1 MPRFLVNVAHA
12 MHPILFRIPLPH
24 TPLKLWWGLALI
36 AAISV
41 IYALY
46 ARKKADNSSFAAGL
60 IVALICGVAGF
71 AFKDQK
77 LEAAN
82 LPIYSYG
89 VMLGLSLVV
98 GWYLTLTLAERD
110 GLPKETMAN
119 CYVIVA
125 LSAVVA
131 SRLLYIA
138 TNPDEFKQFSDVYD
152 LRRGGLVAYGGFVG
166 GFIASWAYLK
176 SQKINLMP
184 WADVAVP
191 SLASGL
197 LVTRIGCYLF
207 GCDFGKRLSDTAP
220 GFLKKLGTFP
230 HWPEHTLASGDGS
243 PAFVRH
249 LDLFRGTPLGADV
262 MKANASLPVHPTQLY
277 ESLTGLFLLVLLL
290 SQRKNQKFRG
300 QIFFLFTFA
309 YGAIRFVL
317 EVLRDDTERGSFGPA
332 LGEHWLIS
340 GSLLLFAIAFTFGIA
355 LGIKDPMIRTIMR
368 VLSFV
373 PVVVA
378 YVLLRP
384 ASFGKSEVMQLS
396 TSQGIGLASALACAF
411 FYAKFW
417 EEARKNPAGAMAKST
432 LGEGAAVAVEKG
444 ENESDDEDADEEGP
458 PRLHEDDEADLGD
471 MTSPAVPR
479 PNMKKKGLKKKN
491 PKAEP
496 KADSDETDEKAESDD
511 AKASDEKAE
520 SDDAKA
526 SDEKAESD
534 DAKASDEKAS
544 DAKASDEKA
553 ESDDKKGSEEEPKKV
568 EQKAES
574 DDTKAE
580 KSDEATKAEDSKKD

>member
-1 MPRFLVNVAHA
+1 

-24 TPLKLWWGLALI
+24 MPIKLWWGLALI
-36 AAISV
+36 AAIAV
-41 IYALY
+41 IYGLL
-46 ARKKADNSSFAAGL
+46 ARRKGDNASFATGL
-60 IVALICGVAGF
+60 IVALLCGVGGF
-71 AFKDQK
+71 AAREMKF
-77 LEAAN
+77 EAEN

-98 GWYLTLTLAERD
+98 GWYLTLSLAERD

-152 LRRGGLVAYGGFVG
+152 LRRGGLVAYGGFLG
-166 GFIASWAYLK
+166 GFIASWAYL
-176 SQKINLMP
+176 SANKIKLMP

-220 GFLKKLGTFP
+220 SFLKKLGTFP
-230 HWPEHTLASGDGS
+230 HWPEHTLSNGDGS

-262 MKANASLPVHPTQLY
+262 LKANASLPVHPTQLY

-290 SQRKNQKFRG
+290 QQRKTQKFRG

-332 LGEHWLIS
+332 IAEHNLIA
-340 GSLLLFAIAFTFGIA
+340 GSLLLFALAFTFGIA
-355 LGIKDPMIRTIMR
+355 LGIKNPTVRTVAR

-373 PVVVA
+373 PAVVA
-378 YVLLRP
+378 YVTLRP
-384 ASFGKSEVMQLS
+384 ASFGKSELMQLS
-396 TSQGIGLASALACAF
+396 TSQGIGLLSALACAF
-411 FYAKFW
+411 FYARFW
-417 EEARKNPAGAMAKST
+417 EEARQNPALAMSRAS
-432 LGEGAAVAVEKG
+432 LGEGAASAEKK
-444 ENESDDEDADEEGP
+444 DDEDGEDGDDDEDGDDGESTDTKKKAKADKIP
-458 PRLHEDDEADLGD
+458 DLNNEDDDDHDKTKADAPLAKGKALGG
-471 MTSPAVPR
+471 
-479 PNMKKKGLKKKN
+479 KKKGLKKKKPA
-491 PKAEP
+491 PKVEAADEDEP
-496 KADSDETDEKAESDD
+496 EAKKDEKDEKDETSDDDKKSDET
-511 AKASDEKAE
+511 SDEK
-520 SDDAKA
+520 K
-526 SDEKAESD
+526 
-534 DAKASDEKAS
+534 
-544 DAKASDEKA
+544 
-553 ESDDKKGSEEEPKKV
+553 SEEEAPKSEDK
-568 EQKAES
+568 KS
-574 DDTKAE
+574 DD
-580 KSDEATKAEDSKKD
+580 